1 MHKERMIV
9 PKRIQNGLQTDFI
22 GKEIHHFTEV
32 TSTNDVAK
40 QLAARGAKEGTVV
53 IAETQTRGRGRFE
66 RRWVSPKGGIWFSTI
81 LRPEVTPQEALKL
94 TLMAAVAV
102 ARVIR
107 KTLKLNA
114 EIKWP
119 NDVLIEGKK
128 VCGILI
134 ETSTRG
140 KLVDFV
146 TLGVGIN
153 ANIDTDSFPENLRN
167 SITSLKKELKEDV
180 ARERFLRALLEE
192 LEHYYMMF
200 TRIEFDLILEEWKS
214 LASFLGSYVEVASY
228 DEKIVGLAVNV
239 DQSGALLIKTENGTV
254 RRVTSG
260 DVVLQRT

>member
-1 MHKERMIV
+1 MRKEGMIV
-9 PKRIQNGLQTDFI
+9 PKRIQDGLQTDLI
-22 GKEIHHFTEV
+22 GKEIHHFADV

-40 QLAARGAKEGTVV
+40 ELAAQGAEEGTIV
-53 IAETQTRGRGRFE
+53 IAETQTHGRGRFG
-66 RRWVSPKGGIWFSTI
+66 RRWMSPKGGIWFSTI
-81 LRPEVTPQEALKL
+81 LRPEVTPQDALKL

-128 VCGILI
+128 VCGILT

-146 TLGVGIN
+146 TVGVGIN

-167 SITSLKKELKEDV
+167 SITSLKKELKEEV
-180 ARERFLRALLEE
+180 ARERFLRALFED
-192 LEHYYMMF
+192 LEHYYNLFM
-200 TRIEFDLILEEWKS
+200 RREFDLILEEWRS
-214 LASFLGSYVEVASY
+214 LASFLGSYVKAVSY
-228 DEKIVGLAVNV
+228 DEKIVGLAVDV

-260 DVVLQRT
+260 DVTLQKR